1 MIHGALFFF
10 NDTATTEIYTLSLHD
25 ALPIFDK
32 KQIVHSHL
40 NQFFNFFDHAFGTA
54 DTELGFANITEGAS
68 RRASSRCLDG
78 EELSA
83 FANNMLV
90 ARNIDQMAGGKR
102 QFIEIQKLG
111 FCRIDM

>member
-1 MIHGALFFF
+1 MYFNTPRNDQIANCQHIFFV
-10 NDTATTEIYTLSLHD
+10 DGD
-25 ALPIFDK
+25 GVVDK

-68 RRASSRCLDG
+68 RRASSRRLDG

-90 ARNIDQMAGGKR
+90 GARG
-102 QFIEIQKLG
+102 LG
-111 FCRIDM
+111 M